1 MSVRKINKQ
10 LHETSNVLQDN
21 LSSLINRG
29 ENLHELEKAA
39 NNLRDTSLLFK
50 KTARK
55 LNVSKSE
62 EHQMKEQEEAD
73 YRTENEQINIK
84 EYELHLQ
91 NLLKEGQYQYV
102 LDKSS
107 QLGLLDFVKY
117 VITISSTR
125 PLNLSLSEAL
135 KSSSHLGH
143 LLIVELLDH
152 DIDNEKYYGMKP
164 RDASQSIFYPLI
176 DDLVTKVPYSNLPLT
191 HIDLMGAIK
200 ELLLS
205 QHHEVHNVLQA
216 YYLQTYAIKERYNR
230 TPPTPQ
236 IF

>member
-73 YRTENEQINIK
+73 YRTENEQIN
-84 EYELHLQ
+84 
-91 NLLKEGQYQYV
+91 
-102 LDKSS
+102 
-107 QLGLLDFVKY
+107 KY
-117 VITISSTR
+117 KRI
-125 PLNLSLSEAL
+125 
-135 KSSSHLGH
+135 
-143 LLIVELLDH
+143 
-152 DIDNEKYYGMKP
+152 
-164 RDASQSIFYPLI
+164 
-176 DDLVTKVPYSNLPLT
+176 
-191 HIDLMGAIK
+191 
-200 ELLLS
+200 
-205 QHHEVHNVLQA
+205 
-216 YYLQTYAIKERYNR
+216 
-230 TPPTPQ
+230 
-236 IF
+236 